1 MPGPEPAADAKMG
14 CVKSADK
21 PGSVEDSHSSGPPVT
36 RRLER
41 PTRGQREQRQCPPIW
56 SCSGW
61 GLPCRSRCRDRG
73 ALLPH
78 RFTLACASRP
88 SAVCFLWHFPSPWAM
103 ALATACCARP
113 LAGIPLCG
121 ARTFL
126 RTADGTATVWLASR
140 TTSVAQCPPA
150 AGCFAAAAAPG
161 PGCNQP
167 ACASRHCSGSP
178 ARSGTSVSAPYG
190 YSSGASQ
197 RSRTSTTLPV
207 LRGSR

>member
-1 MPGPEPAADAKMG
+1 MSDAATPDEAGASGRMATTTDASSGKG

-21 PGSVEDSHSSGPPVT
+21 PGSVVDSHSSGPAVT

-78 RFTLACASRP
+78 RFTLACAFRP
-88 SAVCFLWHFPSPWAM
+88 SAVCSLWHFPSPWAV
-103 ALATACCARP
+103 ACATACCARP

-126 RTADGTATVWLASR
+126 RTANDTATVWLASR
-140 TTSVAQCPPA
+140 RTSVSQ
-150 AGCFAAAAAPG
+150 AGVTI
-161 PGCNQP
+161 
-167 ACASRHCSGSP
+167 RHCSGSP
-178 ARSGTSVSAPYG
+178 ARNGTRASPPYG
-190 YSSGASQ
+190 YSEGASH
-197 RSRTSTTLPV
+197 RSRTSTTIPV